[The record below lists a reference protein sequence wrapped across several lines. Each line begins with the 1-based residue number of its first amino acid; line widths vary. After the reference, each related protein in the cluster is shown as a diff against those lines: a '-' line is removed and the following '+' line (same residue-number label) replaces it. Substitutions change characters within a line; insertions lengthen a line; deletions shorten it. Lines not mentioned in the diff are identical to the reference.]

1 MGKILY
7 FVIVTNG
14 ESVQPDGSSRAKDL
28 NCCSAKPGRF
38 DSKPRRQEGLL
49 LITSVEWKSLKSHP
63 RTTYLIEN
71 TGSPFTLKP
80 FFVFSRTTYLIENTS
95 SPFTFKPFFVFLRL
109 MFEYR
114 SHFALWGPPLI
125 VVTVSFSE
133 KRQSSKCNCEI
144 LLMLK
149 YLIGPCWFTSHS
161 KDATKSR
168 PFLSLQ
174 HHSYPKC
181 K

>member
-1 MGKILY
+1 MGSQCSQMEVPGQRTSTAAQPNLGDLMQTQKEGRSSNYISGMKIPKVTSTHHISDWKHKQSLY
-7 FVIVTNG
+7 IKTILCILTHHISDWKHKQ
-14 ESVQPDGSSRAKDL
+14 SVYIQTILCILTVNVWISFTL
-28 NCCSAKPGRF
+28 CSLRPSF
-38 DSKPRRQEGLL
+38 DSSDCFLF
-49 LITSVEWKSLKSHP
+49 WKK
-63 RTTYLIEN
+63 TI
-71 TGSPFTLKP
+71 
-80 FFVFSRTTYLIENTS
+80 
-95 SPFTFKPFFVFLRL
+95 FK
-109 MFEYR
+109 
-114 SHFALWGPPLI
+114 I
-125 VVTVSFSE
+125 
-133 KRQSSKCNCEI
+133 NCEI

>member
-14 ESVQPDGSSRAKDL
+14 ESGAARWKFQGKGPQLLLSQTWEIW
-28 NCCSAKPGRF
+28 C
-38 DSKPRRQEGLL
+38 KPRRKEGLL